1 MNKILC
7 IIDMQQE
14 FIHGVFGTAEAEKLA
29 PKIAEYIKN
38 FDGEIYITQDR
49 HEYNEGCELNIEE
62 SRLPQHCKYNTE
74 GFEINPIIT
83 EALSQTPYDFYLKDT
98 FGSIDMCKDIGELVE
113 NLRLAKSPTTIYIC
127 GLTTDICVLSNTLM
141 LRAFCPYS
149 KIVLL
154 SNLCA
159 GTTPENHQKAIDIMK
174 QCCIDIE
181 EV

>member
-1 MNKILC
+1 MNILC
-7 IIDMQQE
+7 VIDMQQE
-14 FIHGVFGTAEAEKLA
+14 FIRGIFGTKEAENLA
-29 PKIAEYIKN
+29 PKIAKYIKN
-38 FDGEIYITQDR
+38 FEGEIYITQDR

-74 GFEINPIIT
+74 GFEVDPIIT
-83 EALSQTPYDFYLKDT
+83 NALSKTTYDFYLKDT
-98 FGSIDMCKDIGELVE
+98 FGSIDMCG
-113 NLRLAKSPTTIYIC
+113 IC
-127 GLTTDICVLSNTLM
+127 TDICVISNVLM

-149 KIVLL
+149 KIILL